1 MAYAYSI
8 KFSGLGALFLEA
20 AVPDE

>member
-8 KFSGLGALFLEA
+8 EFSGLGALFLEA